1 LLAVALGSG
10 QYVGCVASVILV
22 DEPVGDLPG
31 AGAHGIEEPAVVG
44 DHEHGAPPGGQMP
57 GEPRDR
63 LDVEMIGRLV
73 EEEKLRR
80 VEQQPRERD
89 SSALAS

>member
-1 LLAVALGSG
+1 
-10 QYVGCVASVILV
+10 
-22 DEPVGDLPG
+22 
-31 AGAHGIEEPAVVG
+31 
-44 DHEHGAPPGGQMP
+44 MP